1 MADQENERNLPQE
14 NATDWS
20 GTLKKILIEANEKEM
35 TLEEVTK
42 KAVEQNLITADEA
55 TELLKTAKSVDDF
68 GKKIFKEE
76 PEKKQGKSKEEQTS
90 VNKEKKAQI
99 NDNSKI
105 VDKEESKEDQ
115 RTRD

>member
-14 NATDWS
+14 EATDWS

-42 KAVEQNLITADEA
+42 KAVEQNIITADEA

-76 PEKKQGKSKEEQTS
+76 PEKKKGKSKEEQTS
-90 VNKEKKAQI
+90 VNKEEKAQI

-105 VDKEESKEDQ
+105 VDKEEIKEDQ